1 MRRTARWLGAAI
13 FAASLAYLLA
23 LPLRQ
28 GVGWPHLRWDGAARL
43 AFAAG
48 VGLYEVALLTAAIS
62 WYLLLRAAG
71 ERPGFTTLLAINL
84 LSQVAKYVPGNVA
97 HYAGRAALAR
107 RAGLATASV
116 VHTLLVETV
125 CAIAAA
131 AVFAAAMLD
140 PGGRQLWLSRVPP
153 GRLAAA
159 VALGVGAAWLGRRL
173 VARFAPATAPGPP
186 EAPGG
191 GRRSAVAWLVCV
203 GLNGVNF
210 CLFGAV
216 AMLLVRTLF
225 ASPEAPF
232 PALAGLFAAAWVA
245 GFVVPGAPAG
255 LGVREAVLTGGLRP
269 LYGAEV
275 ALALPLVFRL
285 LTVTG
290 DAVAFFLGALLRRSA
305 VPSGEEAGHA

>member
-140 PGGRQLWLSRVPP
+140 PGGRQLWLS
-153 GRLAAA
+153 
-159 VALGVGAAWLGRRL
+159 
-173 VARFAPATAPGPP
+173 
-186 EAPGG
+186 
-191 GRRSAVAWLVCV
+191 
-203 GLNGVNF
+203 
-210 CLFGAV
+210 
-216 AMLLVRTLF
+216 
-225 ASPEAPF
+225 
-232 PALAGLFAAAWVA
+232 
-245 GFVVPGAPAG
+245 
-255 LGVREAVLTGGLRP
+255 
-269 LYGAEV
+269 
-275 ALALPLVFRL
+275 
-285 LTVTG
+285 
-290 DAVAFFLGALLRRSA
+290 
-305 VPSGEEAGHA
+305 